1 MLLDQHQLL
10 AASAVIGAM
19 LLALWLGGGLA
30 LAVLGAA
37 LADLGLT
44 LVERRRVRNAARIA
58 IRREES

>member
-37 LADLGLT
+37 LTDLGLT
-44 LVERRRVRNAARIA
+44 LVERRRVRYAARIA
-58 IRREES
+58 VRREDS